1 MGPNGEFFRMMNTG
15 WSYLCFVTNLRL
27 FIFFRIAWGCLCESL
42 KVVEHAR
49 IAYMKK
55 KTELEEKIEKHLEA
69 EKIKGELP
77 DITSL
82 GIDDEDLS
90 DADAKGTII
99 DEERERHA
107 SSEAKGKLSS
117 ELYNNER
124 KWREMQLVYASVLKV
139 IT

>member
-1 MGPNGEFFRMMNTG
+1 MSLIN
-15 WSYLCFVTNLRL
+15 FV
-27 FIFFRIAWGCLCESL
+27 FIFSRIAWGCLCESW
-42 KVVEHAR
+42 KAVENAR

-55 KTELEEKIEKHLEA
+55 KTELEEKLEKHHEA
-69 EKIKGELP
+69 ERIKGELP
-77 DITSL
+77 DLTSL

-90 DADAKGTII
+90 DAEAKGTNL

-117 ELYNNER
+117 DLHNNER

-139 IT
+139 ITF